1 MGKLDKEIKD
11 QIKESDEYVPN
22 SNFKNLFEESGLVS
36 ELLVKDAL
44 MDNPQ
49 IQVHYLALFV
59 QQEHF
64 LTMKLRIAKN
74 VEQELIL
81 RKEHLNAFIVLME
94 LILIL
99 VELVYVPFAHQE
111 LNLIK
116 DHLVLNVLKEPTQ
129 EIQDHLNALNVQ
141 KIHILIMRVQPLAL
155 NV

>member
-1 MGKLDKEIKD
+1 M
-11 QIKESDEYVPN
+11 
-22 SNFKNLFEESGLVS
+22 
-36 ELLVKDAL
+36 
-44 MDNPQ
+44 
-49 IQVHYLALFV
+49 FV

-64 LTMKLRIAKN
+64 LTMKLRIVKN

-99 VELVYVPFAHQE
+99 VELVYVPLAHQE